1 MSRENHLKPWRRFDK
16 VVTLPKRRPR
26 RHDKNDPDLDEV
38 NEQQEVSEA
47 TNLIPQNR
55 FIRSYQ
61 RVPKA
66 ETNADVT
73 VNIRS
78 GQAPTDEL

>member
-1 MSRENHLKPWRRFDK
+1 MSRENYLKPWRRFDK
-16 VVTLPKRRPR
+16 VVTLQKRSPR
-26 RHDKNDPDLDEV
+26 HRDKNDPDLNEI
-38 NEQQEVSEA
+38 NEQQEASEA
-47 TNLIPQNR
+47 TNLIPQSR

-61 RVPKA
+61 RVPKD

-78 GQAPTDEL
+78 EQAPRDEL

>member
-1 MSRENHLKPWRRFDK
+1 MSRENHLKPHGVATK
-16 VVTLPKRRPR
+16 SSYALKTSSTTPR
-26 RHDKNDPDLDEV
+26 QERPDLDEV
-38 NEQQEVSEA
+38 NERQEASEA
-47 TNLIPQNR
+47 VNLIPQSR
-55 FIRSYQ
+55 FVRSYQ

-78 GQAPTDEL
+78 GQAPKDEL